1 MADLLADAKKLYQ
14 GQLAASE
21 STLAGVPADTK
32 WIILHIIVANTDT
45 ADHTFGLSCV
55 PNGGSAGNANRIIPT
70 GTKIAAGDSLS
81 IGDLFVVM
89 DTAGD
94 FLSAIADEAD
104 KLTATI
110 SGCEV

>member
-1 MADLLADAKKLYQ
+1 MADILADAKQLYQ

-21 STLAGVPADTK
+21 TTLAGVPADTK

-45 ADHTFGLSCV
+45 AAHTFGLSCV

-70 GTKIAAGDSLS
+70 GTEIAAGDTLLLDVF
-81 IGDLFVVM
+81 IVM
-89 DTAGD
+89 DTPGD
-94 FLSAIADEAD
+94 FLSAIADTAS
-104 KLTATI
+104 KLTITI